1 MPKLSNGS
9 LSGFAD
15 PLLQLLWPLKAKV
28 LGNADYHIACMCDP
42 AHARNFD
49 AVDLLQALK
58 GLKSL
63 VVNALFN
70 ATNTKGQNPLWE
82 GIKYDGPDPERP
94 VVPSKE
100 RTDAEAVLQRAIL
113 DLTNPPCR

>member
-1 MPKLSNGS
+1 
-9 LSGFAD
+9 
-15 PLLQLLWPLKAKV
+15 
-28 LGNADYHIACMCDP
+28 MCDLVL
-42 AHARNFD
+42 AWVSE
-49 AVDLLQALK
+49 AVNPLQALK

-94 VVPSKE
+94 VNPSKE